1 MNKHILHTLLLLL
14 ALMITGCI
22 SEIDAPSYGE
32 GGRLQLSLDN
42 ISTATTRSTP
52 TQLGAPEV
60 SDFHLNLTTVAGH
73 QVYDDAFTEEELSIP
88 IGDYN
93 VTVSYGK
100 NALLALD
107 RPYYVGTATATVR
120 KDETA
125 NVSINCK
132 VGNALISAN
141 FGGDETERARFNR
154 FYSDYALY
162 AYVGEYGIG
171 IDKFNADRS
180 IYVKAGSHVSL
191 RFWGKLKLENDRE
204 VSCEL
209 SSADFPDVLNAADHA
224 VVTLSLPDPESA
236 LGVDIS
242 KVEVETVTLDETIP
256 LSWLPVPQATATH
269 HYNDDGDLVG
279 TDLVFSNSYPGM
291 SWKAVVT
298 NSAGDEVRT
307 VSGTG
312 ELASGYRTSSTW
324 PYLPQGK
331 YKATYYLVYE
341 DGSSKVTS
349 SREFMIG
356 APTLSITLGGYTT
369 YDRYLAGDIDGANAL
384 NGRTIYEPTVRLNVS
399 ETLLTNSKYTYNYSY
414 TYDGTTTNV
423 GAGSNI
429 FTTEEWTNQ
438 AVRADKHVLTATAT
452 FDGVTTTARHD
463 FVITGLPY
471 SLNLA
476 SHDEWSEAGS
486 VDWFENDVRL
496 GKNSTGSQQIYTN
509 SSVCIPPSTYY
520 CADYSANVHNG
531 VVGTTFTITIGNNEI
546 LSIYEEGRA
555 FGNDDH
561 LHSGTTDAACD
572 NNNYATSIVLY
583 NDYGAGYCCTHI
595 YSFTLKYAA
604 RP

>member
-14 ALMITGCI
+14 ALMITGCV
-22 SEIDAPSYGE
+22 SEIEAPSYGE

-52 TQLGAPEV
+52 AQLGAPEV

-73 QVYDDAFTEEELSIP
+73 QVYDDVFTEEELSIP

-141 FGGDETERARFNR
+141 FGRDETERARFNR

-171 IDKFNADRS
+171 VDKFNADRS

-209 SSADFPDVLNAADHA
+209 SSADFPAVLNAADHA
-224 VVTLSLPDPESA
+224 IVTLSLPDPESA

-256 LSWLPVPQATATH
+256 LSWLPVPQATASH
-269 HYNDDGDLVG
+269 RYNDDGDLVG

-312 ELASGYRTSSTW
+312 ELTSGYRTSSTW

-414 TYDGTTTNV
+414 TYDGATNNV

-438 AVRADKHVLTATAT
+438 TAQADKHVLTATAT
-452 FDGVTTTARHD
+452 FDGVTTTARRD

-476 SHDEWSEAGS
+476 SHDEWDSSSG
-486 VDWFENDVRL
+486 VDWYENDVRL
-496 GKNSTGSQQIYTN
+496 GHLSTGSQYIQTTT
-509 SSVCIPPSTYY
+509 SVCIPPKTYF
-520 CADYSANVHNG
+520 CADYHVNVHTLT
-531 VVGTTFTITIGNNEI
+531 VGTY
-546 LSIYEEGRA
+546 LSITVGEVEIYKKEEAGTPFRDTDHVYE
-555 FGNDDH
+555 
-561 LHSGTTDAACD
+561 GTTDIFCD
-572 NNNYATSIVLY
+572 ESNYATRIHCY
-583 NDYGAGYCCTHI
+583 NDYGAGQTCSHI